1 METFLAI
8 VVALVILALIFLG
21 IALLAGAIVFIASLR

>member
-1 METFLAI
+1 LETFGAI

-21 IALLAGAIVFIASLR
+21 IALAAGLIMFVASLF

>member
-1 METFLAI
+1 METFGAI

-21 IALLAGAIVFIASLR
+21 IALVVGLIVFIVSLR

>member
-1 METFLAI
+1 METFGAI

-21 IALLAGAIVFIASLR
+21 IALLAGLVVFIVSLR

>member
-1 METFLAI
+1 METFFAI

-21 IALLAGAIVFIASLR
+21 IALLTAAIVFIVSLR